1 MKKNYNKIHLH
12 GCGVVVITTAQLHS
26 IKPEPSFFVGSNTA
40 CGVLETR
47 DGEISNNG
55 LNWK

>member
-1 MKKNYNKIHLH
+1 MKKNYNKMHLH

-26 IKPEPSFFVGSNTA
+26 IKPEPSFFLGSNTA

-47 DGEISNNG
+47 GGEN
-55 LNWK
+55 L